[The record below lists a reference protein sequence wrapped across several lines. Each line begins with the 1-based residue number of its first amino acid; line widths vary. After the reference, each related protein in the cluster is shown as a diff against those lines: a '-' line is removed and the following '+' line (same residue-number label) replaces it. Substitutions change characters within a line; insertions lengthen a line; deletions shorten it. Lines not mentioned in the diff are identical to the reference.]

1 WLGGYLTF
9 VAAGVWGAGSGLLYV
24 FYPKFIH
31 PQALGLTNS
40 AEVLLM
46 VIAGGSGT
54 LIGPVAGAAIVVL
67 LKNYVSAYVER
78 WTMLLGFVFL
88 AIVLF
93 MRDGLVPGLRRLW
106 LKFYGRRA

>member
-1 WLGGYLTF
+1 
-9 VAAGVWGAGSGLLYV
+9 
-24 FYPKFIH
+24 
-31 PQALGLTNS
+31 
-40 AEVLLM
+40 M

-93 MRDGLVPGLRRLW
+93 MPDGLVPGLRRLW
-106 LKFYGRRA
+106 LRFYGRHA